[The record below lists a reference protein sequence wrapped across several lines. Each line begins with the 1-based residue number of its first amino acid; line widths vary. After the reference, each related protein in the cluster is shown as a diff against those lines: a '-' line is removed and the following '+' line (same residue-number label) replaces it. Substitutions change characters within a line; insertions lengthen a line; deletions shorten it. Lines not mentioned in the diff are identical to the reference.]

1 MTSAK
6 VAEHMVDGFFRQED
20 SSDKATL
27 STALQN
33 MIDNIEAIFDDEAVY
48 DNDIRLTTAI
58 KVGYS

>member
-6 VAEHMVDGFFRQED
+6 VAAHMVDCFFRQD
-20 SSDKATL
+20 HSSNKATL

-48 DNDIRLTTAI
+48 DNDIRLTAAI

>member
-6 VAEHMVDGFFRQED
+6 VAEHMVESFFRQED
-20 SSDKATL
+20 SSDKTTL